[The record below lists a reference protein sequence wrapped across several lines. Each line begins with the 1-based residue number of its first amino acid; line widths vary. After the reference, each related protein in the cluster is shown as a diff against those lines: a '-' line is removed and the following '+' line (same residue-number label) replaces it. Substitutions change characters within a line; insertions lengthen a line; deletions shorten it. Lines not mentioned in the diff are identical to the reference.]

1 MRRWVIG
8 MVLDSSSK
16 CVSKR
21 LTSAARC
28 LFLSRDNGIKADP
41 LTLFVNIYQPRLL
54 LWYTKERYRR
64 YVGIYRN
71 VNSKYY
77 RFLLIEVLIDNTLD
91 MVQFS
96 EILLFEA
103 NASKE
108 STTNVVVLY

>member
-21 LTSAARC
+21 LTSAARR

-41 LTLFVNIYQPRLL
+41 LALFVNIHHRLL

-77 RFLLIEVLIDNTLD
+77 RFLVIEVLIDNTLD

-108 STTNVVVLY
+108 STTNAVVLY